1 MKTDKKKVIM
11 FSAALLLILGIA
23 AVLLYT
29 QSQSRRGEEKIK
41 GVVIDKDGKPIEAA
55 IVAAE
60 FKGYYRTRMGTREME
75 FEPVS
80 GADAHIKF
88 ELKTDKKG
96 EFRFINLGYG
106 QWQVAAAYGDLEP
119 AMEIVILHSSIH
131 PRTITLKLL
140 EKVMTPTTPP
150 PGATFSS
157 GDLPTELDEETK
169 KILKDPKKLFALGE
183 QLLLDDELEN
193 AIRCFSLS
201 AQLKPD
207 WSAPY
212 LKLGYTYFN
221 LGETKKALEYF
232 RKFLELDPK
241 SPDAPAAKEIVEIFT
256 EEK

>member
-23 AVLLYT
+23 AAWLYT
-29 QSQSRRGEEKIK
+29 QSQSGRGEEKIK
-41 GVVIDKDGKPIEAA
+41 GVVLDKDGKPIEAA
-55 IVAAE
+55 IVVAE

-96 EFRFINLGYG
+96 EFRFINLSYG

-119 AMEIVILHSSIH
+119 AKEIVILHSSIH
-131 PRTITLKLL
+131 PRTVTLKLL
-140 EKVMTPTTPP
+140 EKSSIPAAPP
-150 PGATFSS
+150 PGTTLSP
-157 GDLPTELDEETK
+157 GDLPAELDEETK

-183 QLLLDDELEN
+183 ELLLNDELEN
-193 AIRCFSLS
+193 AIRCFSLAS
-201 AQLKPD
+201 QLKPD
-207 WSAPY
+207 WSGPY
-212 LKLGYTYFN
+212 LKMGYAYFN

-241 SPDAPAAKEIVEIFT
+241 SADAPAVKEIVEIFT